1 MMKFKKFIPRSLYGR
16 FLLIIVAPILVIQ
29 LVSIYVFYY
38 THLDVISKHMAR
50 NVVSEMSF
58 IKKSVNNPEYE
69 RLLSNFAK
77 NIDLDFSFEEKRKL
91 RKRSKI
97 GDSDWRKSKIYD
109 YINPLIDP
117 YNRFK
122 SELESNKLTPYE
134 IYENPENDNYII
146 VKIQTS
152 SGLISFDVPVKRI
165 TSSSAY
171 LFTFWII
178 LTALITSIISII
190 FLKNQIRSIR
200 ELSSSAEKFGRGQD
214 APNFKPTGSKEIRSL
229 AISFI
234 KMKER
239 VMRQVTQRTDMLSAV
254 SHDLRTPLT
263 RMKLQLEMM
272 SDSQEIDDLKHDI
285 SDMEKLVDEYL
296 DFARSDDKEK
306 SNPVKIKKFLQEK
319 IIEYY
324 AKMHRHVT
332 SFIDLDDNLEIFIKK
347 LALKRA
353 LMNLINN
360 AFNYGEKVSLSAS
373 LSKNNLMIIIDDDGP
388 GIPASERS
396 NVFKPFYRIDNSRN
410 LDKKITK
417 SINSGGSGLGLAIA
431 MDAITSHGGH
441 IKLSDSPI
449 GGLRVTIFIPIK

>member
-1 MMKFKKFIPRSLYGR
+1 MRFKKFIPRSLYGR
-16 FLLIIVAPILVIQ
+16 FLLIIVVPILVIQ

-50 NVVSEMSF
+50 NVVAEMAF

-69 RLLSNFAK
+69 KLLNNFAK
-77 NIDLDFSFEEKRKL
+77 NIDLDFSFEESRRLK
-91 RKRSKI
+91 KRSKI
-97 GDSDWRKSKIYD
+97 GDSDWRKNKIYD

-122 SELESNKLTPYE
+122 SELNLHKLTPYE
-134 IYENPENDNYII
+134 IYENPDDDNYII

-152 SGLISFDVPVKRI
+152 QGLISFDVPIKRI

-171 LFTFWII
+171 VFTFWLI
-178 LTALITSIISII
+178 LTAFVTSVISII

-200 ELSSSAEKFGRGQD
+200 DLSASAEKFGRGQD

-306 SNPVKIKKFLQEK
+306 SNPVKIKNFLQEK
-319 IIEYY
+319 IISYY
-324 AKMHRHVT
+324 AKMHKHID
-332 SFIDLDDNLEIFIKK
+332 SFIDLDSNLEISVKK

-353 LMNLINN
+353 LMNLVNN
-360 AFNYGEKVSLSAS
+360 AFNHGKKVNLSAS
-373 LSKNNLMIIIDDDGP
+373 LSKNNLMIVIDDDGP
-388 GIPASERS
+388 GIPASERG

-410 LDKKITK
+410 LDKKSSKGI
-417 SINSGGSGLGLAIA
+417 SSGGSGLGLAIA